1 MPPEPGAPAD
11 WLRFAESDL
20 ALAQAAV
27 GSGVLYEMLC
37 FHAQQAAEKSLK
49 AVLLAHNVG
58 FPRTHNLRVL
68 RDLLPPELP
77 LAPEVEQAVELS
89 DYATMARYPGAYEPV
104 TEEEYREAMRLAE
117 AVVAWART
125 LLT

>member
-1 MPPEPGAPAD
+1 
-11 WLRFAESDL
+11 
-20 ALAQAAV
+20 
-27 GSGVLYEMLC
+27 MLC

-49 AVLLAHNVG
+49 AVLLAHEVE

-68 RDLLPPELP
+68 RDLLPPT
-77 LAPEVEQAVELS
+77 LAVVPEVEQAVELS

-104 TEEEYREAMRLAE
+104 IEEEYREAIRLAE
-117 AVVAWART
+117 AVVTWARG

>member
-20 ALAQAAV
+20 ALARAPAAP
-27 GSGVLYEMLC
+27 GVLYEMLC

-49 AVLLAHNVG
+49 AVLLAHKIE

-68 RDLLPPELP
+68 RDLLPPRLP
-77 LAPEVEQAVELS
+77 VPSEVEQSVELS

-104 TEEEYREAMRLAE
+104 TEDEYREAIRLAAA
-117 AVVAWART
+117 AVG
-125 LLT
+125 